1 MKKRGAGEGTIYKD
15 PDGQWHGQLRLPN
28 GKRRN
33 VYGKNQRE
41 IQQKLTQLRREV
53 DAGMHGSLDGEQT
66 FSQFTADWL
75 INHQHQ
81 LRSKTKKTYSYLA
94 RLHMD
99 EIGDM
104 VLNKVTAR
112 VLQKHYARKLTSL
125 SATSVQHLHAFLH
138 VVLEN
143 AVRLDILP
151 KNPADYVD
159 APGFDTEEIQPL
171 SEQQARELV
180 KVIHDDRYEAL
191 WMLALS
197 TGMREAELLG
207 LRWIDIDFERSRVRV
222 KMTLHRVEGKYVLEE
237 TKSRT
242 SRRTLPI
249 PQYTLML
256 LQQWKTQQAEEREM
270 MEKAW
275 DETWGLAF
283 TTAAGRPLHY
293 TVALR
298 HFRRQLRNSIIPVTT
313 RLHDLRHTF
322 ATLLLER
329 GVNIKVVS
337 ELLGHSSITITLA
350 IYGHVTPRM
359 QDAAMVELNALL
371 PPIKGDIVDGF
382 LE

>member
-256 LQQWKTQQAEEREM
+256 LQQWKIQQAEEREM

>member
-1 MKKRGAGEGTIYKD
+1 MKKRGNGEGTIYKD
-15 PDGQWHGQLRLPN
+15 PDGGWHGQLRLPN

-33 VYGKNQRE
+33 AYGKTRKQV
-41 IQQKLTQLRREV
+41 QDKLAQLRREV
-53 DAGMHGSLDGEQT
+53 DAGLHGTLDGEQT
-66 FSQFTADWL
+66 LAQFVAEWL
-75 INHQHQ
+75 ISHKRP
-81 LRSKTKKTYSYLA
+81 LSSKTFRNYSSIA
-94 RLHMD
+94 RLHLD
-99 EIGDM
+99 GVGD
-104 VLNKVTAR
+104 LPLAKLTAR
-112 VLQKHYARKLTSL
+112 ILQRHYAQKLQTL
-125 SATSVQHLHAFLH
+125 SATSVQHIHAFLH

-159 APGFDTEEIQPL
+159 APGLHPEEIQPL

-180 KVIHDDRYEAL
+180 GIVQGDRYEAL

-207 LRWIDIDFERSRVRV
+207 LRWEDVDFARHLVRVR
-222 KMTLHRVEGKYVLEE
+222 MTLHRDEHQYQLQK

-249 PQYTLML
+249 PEYTLAL
-256 LQQWKTQQAEEREM
+256 LQKWQAQQAQERELM
-270 MEKAW
+270 GGAW
-275 DETWGLAF
+275 GESWGLVI
-283 TTAAGRPLHY
+283 TTAAGQPLHF

-298 HFRRQLRNSIIPVTT
+298 HFHRLLKGSGMRANT
-313 RLHDLRHTF
+313 RIHDLRHTF

-337 ELLGHSSITITLA
+337 ELLGHSSINITLS

-359 QDAAMVELNALL
+359 QDTAMAEMNALL
-371 PPIKGDIVDGF
+371 PPIQGENEDDF
-382 LE
+382 